1 MKKSMI
7 NLNLNKDTPF
17 LLACSFGPDSMCL
30 FDLLIKNKIKF
41 VVCHVNYHKRAI
53 SNLEQYYLT
62 KLCEKNNIQIEVLDT
77 SSLKKEGNFQNW
89 AREIRYSFF
98 AKCASKYN
106 IFNLLVAHQ
115 QDDLF
120 ETYFMQK
127 ERKGYVRYYGLKE
140 VSFLNNLKVIRPLL
154 NYTKNE
160 LQKYDD
166 ENNVPY
172 SLDISN
178 QSDDYK
184 RNFIRHH
191 IINSLTKEDR
201 FYLLNEINYMNKNQ
215 DEKIKKLS
223 SYFSSEFLD
232 VSKLNQLYFEDFE
245 ICLYNYLSLQKLNI
259 SISKEFA
266 KELYKNLF
274 SDKSNIAIKLDNDYF
289 YYQEYGKILI
299 KKEYKQYHYKID
311 KKGKYIFDEFEID
324 FTFGGEDRNIK
335 DDDYPLTICPAKKD
349 DEYFINGYKVSVRR
363 LFIDFKMPLHL
374 RKVWPII
381 KNKEGKIIY
390 IPRYREKYID
400 NHKSVFKIKLN

>member
-7 NLNLNKDTPF
+7 NLNLNKDIPF

-62 KLCEKNNIQIEVLDT
+62 MLCKKYNIQIEILDT
-77 SSLKKEGNFQNW
+77 SLLKKEGNFQNW
-89 AREIRYSFF
+89 AREVRYSFF
-98 AKCASKYN
+98 AKCALKYN
-106 IFNLLVAHQ
+106 IYNLLVAHQ

-127 ERKGYVRYYGLKE
+127 ERKGYVRHYGLKE
-140 VSFLNNLKVIRPLL
+140 ISFLNNLKVFRPLL
-154 NYTKNE
+154 NYTKDE

-172 SLDISN
+172 SVDISN

-184 RNFIRHH
+184 RNYIRHH

-201 FYLLNEINYMNKNQ
+201 FYVLNEIDYINKTQ
-215 DEKIKKLS
+215 DERINKLS
-223 SYFSSEFLD
+223 SYFSSEYLD
-232 VSKLNQLYFEDFE
+232 VSKLNQLDFEDFE
-245 ICLYNYLSLQKLNI
+245 LCLYNYLSLQKLNI

-274 SDKSNIAIKLDNDYF
+274 SSKSNIAIKLNNDYF

-299 KKEYKQYHYKID
+299 KKEYKQYLYKID

-324 FTFGGEDRNIK
+324 FSFGGEDRNIK

-349 DEYFINGYKVSVRR
+349 EEYFINGYKVSIRR

-374 RKVWPII
+374 RKVWPVI
-381 KNKEGKIIY
+381 KNKDGKIIY